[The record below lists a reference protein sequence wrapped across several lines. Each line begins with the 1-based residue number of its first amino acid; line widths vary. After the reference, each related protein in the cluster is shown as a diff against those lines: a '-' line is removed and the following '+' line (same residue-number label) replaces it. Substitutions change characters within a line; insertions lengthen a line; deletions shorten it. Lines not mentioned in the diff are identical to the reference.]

1 MLRSA
6 LLALVASSMLAS
18 APAHAAADQF
28 VIGFTDAPVAFALAD
43 PCRGGTLLAVGTETG
58 VTRVTDLG
66 AQGFHSRIRSRGEV
80 GLYSGGTLVG
90 TWSYGMSSL
99 DQFPPDGQG
108 AATQIAVGPLVYV
121 DGTRVIVRAFEQHV
135 YAKGSDLKRE
145 FFASTCGG

>member
-1 MLRSA
+1 M
-6 LLALVASSMLAS
+6 SSLMA
-18 APAHAAADQF
+18 APAHASADQF
-28 VIGFTDAPVAFALAD
+28 VIGFVDAPVSFAFAD
-43 PCRGGTLLAVGTETG
+43 PCRGGTLAAAGRETG

-80 GLYSGGTLVG
+80 GLFSGGTLVG
-90 TWSYGMSSL
+90 TWTYTMTSL

-108 AATQIAVGPLVYV
+108 AATEVAVGPLVYA